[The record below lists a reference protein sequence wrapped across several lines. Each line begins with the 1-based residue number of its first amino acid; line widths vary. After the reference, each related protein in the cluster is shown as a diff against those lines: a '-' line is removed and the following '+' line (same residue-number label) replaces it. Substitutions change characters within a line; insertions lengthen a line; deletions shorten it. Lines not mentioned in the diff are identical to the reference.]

1 MKLASIETIHS
12 ISVHP
17 NSESLAK
24 AKVLGWNVV
33 VKKGDFQEGESVVF
47 IFPDVLVDKTN
58 PVFSFMEQRKWK
70 VWQAKFRGEPSA
82 GLVMPISILKDYI
95 DINDSI
101 DNYKNQIG
109 LDVGS
114 IIKCEKYEKPLDIS
128 INGNSAGSFPS
139 FLIRKTDEDN
149 LRSNPR
155 VIEEFKG
162 KTCIVTQKADG
173 SSGTVIFNNQEDVE
187 KQFKVCSRNLEVKEG
202 ENAFW
207 FVANKYNLREKLT
220 AFNKNLAI
228 QGEVVGP
235 KMNGNRLGLSALDL
249 YIFNIKDLDT
259 GIYYNHNQIV
269 EFCKQFGLTH
279 VKFVSEFVWDENV
292 TIDKLQELADSQ
304 VYPNGA
310 KGEGIVIRPA
320 EVCWSNIL
328 DKELSVK
335 LINQNY
341 KD

>member
-12 ISVHP
+12 FTIHP
-17 NSESLAK
+17 NSEILVK

-33 VKKGDFQEGESVVF
+33 VKKGDFQEGESVIF

-58 PVFSFMEQRKWK
+58 PQFSFMEQRKWK

-82 GLVMPISILKDYI
+82 GLVMPISLLKDYI
-95 DINDSI
+95 SDPI
-101 DNYKNQIG
+101 DDYKTQIG
-109 LDVGS
+109 LDVGAV
-114 IIKCEKYEKPLDIS
+114 IKCEKYEKPLDIT
-128 INGNSAGSFPS
+128 INGDTKGSYPG
-139 FLIRKTDEDN
+139 FLARKTDEDN

-162 KTCIVTQKADG
+162 KTCIITQKADG
-173 SSGTVIFNNQEDVE
+173 SSFSAFYVNTEEED
-187 KQFKVCSRNLEVKEG
+187 KKFKVCSRNLEIKEG

-207 FVANKYNLREKLT
+207 HVANKYNLREKLT
-220 AFNKNLAI
+220 NLNKNIAI

-235 KMNGNRLGLSALDL
+235 KMNGNRLGLSVLDL
-249 YIFNIKDLDT
+249 YVFNIKDLDT
-259 GIYYNHNQIV
+259 GVYYNYNQIV
-269 EFCKQFGLTH
+269 EFCKEFNLTP
-279 VKFVSEFVWDENV
+279 VKFVSEFVWGEDV
-292 TIDKLQELADSQ
+292 TIDKLQEIADSQ

-310 KGEGIVIRPA
+310 KGEGIVIRPI
-320 EVCWSNIL
+320 ENVWSNVL